1 MLGWRH
7 LTPARKATF
16 LACVIELGETGSS
29 LKPARCDGTTGPGN
43 RPNHFLLGLRA
54 YAAGEARGARGPG
67 GGGGPGKARQGQKLA
82 FSCDSPHKRSSR

>member
-67 GGGGPGKARQGQKLA
+67 GGGGTREGQAGPEIGVFLR
-82 FSCDSPHKRSSR
+82 FSP